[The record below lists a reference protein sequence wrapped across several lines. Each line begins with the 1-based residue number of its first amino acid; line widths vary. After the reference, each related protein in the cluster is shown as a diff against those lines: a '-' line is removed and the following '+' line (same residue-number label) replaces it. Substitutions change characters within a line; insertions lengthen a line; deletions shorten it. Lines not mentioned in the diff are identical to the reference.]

1 MTQSLYRH
9 WASPIPHRFRFCVRF
24 NDVESRKWSE
34 IHPFSPMV
42 HVDRANKSNF
52 YDLYFMMGKYRELEK
67 QIHHVD
73 DWSVLYWQT
82 VFSKVLLTKY
92 FNYRDRKENTWE
104 ILFSF
109 LLLHLY
115 LQIST
120 LIQHRSERPHTTSA
134 TSERTLRAIGR
145 VGQAVNLAV
154 ERFVT
159 VGETI
164 ADDNPDIK
172 QDMYD
177 ACKEA
182 RAAGEDA
189 RFNVFIDE

>member
-1 MTQSLYRH
+1 M
-9 WASPIPHRFRFCVRF
+9 
-24 NDVESRKWSE
+24 
-34 IHPFSPMV
+34 
-42 HVDRANKSNF
+42 ANEEGEAK
-52 YDLYFMMGKYRELEK
+52 
-67 QIHHVD
+67 
-73 DWSVLYWQT
+73 
-82 VFSKVLLTKY
+82 KVLKHFY
-92 FNYRDRKENTWE
+92 FS
-104 ILFSF
+104 LS
-109 LLLHLY
+109 

-120 LIQHRSERPHTTSA
+120 LIQHRSERPHVTSA

-182 RAAGEDA
+182 RAAGENA
-189 RFNVFIDE
+189 GRREKKKQFSLLFIY